1 MSDSAPI
8 LKRLREI
15 LAVPGDRVGKARRI
29 AAAIR
34 ETGGYRWVGVY
45 DVSPDE
51 IGVVAWSGPSAPA
64 YPRFPAGQGLCG
76 ASVRSRATVAVGDVT
91 RDPRYL
97 TTLGT
102 TRSEIV
108 VPILD
113 PAGGTV
119 VGLLDVES
127 ERNDAFDAEDR
138 RCLEECASALA
149 PLWG

>member
-1 MSDSAPI
+1 MTDAPPI

-34 ETGGYRWVGVY
+34 ETGGYRWVGLY
-45 DVSPDE
+45 DVTPE
-51 IGVVAWSGPSAPA
+51 EVGVLAWSGPAAPA
-64 YPRFPAGQGLCG
+64 YPRFPASQGLCG
-76 ASVRSRATVAVGDVT
+76 ASIQSRTTVSVGDVT
-91 RDPRYL
+91 QDRRYR

-108 VPILD
+108 VPVLD
-113 PAGGTV
+113 TESGRVA
-119 VGLLDVES
+119 GLLDVES
-127 ERNDAFDAEDR
+127 ELLDAFSPEDR
-138 RCLEECASALA
+138 RCLEECAAALV